1 MKEFYPDI
9 VYNKGK
15 RRLYI
20 TLLALAVLL
29 VGGVAAAFFVLGQ
42 TMIALIVLVFLVV
55 VAVTTLPSAIMNY
68 PTKNKPLIEVG
79 DGKVR
84 LYGKEEYK
92 SNSVLVASVMI
103 DVPQIKGTREEKL
116 EYLNKIASQRPTE
129 PVTGACDVLVKD
141 EKGKEVTKYN
151 IVFDCMGAL
160 QALLDVGVKQYRIIY
175 SMKKMSVKAKYK
187 VYPTAKKPE
196 EKSGELSE
204 KDKMMQLI

>member
-15 RRLYI
+15 RRLY
-20 TLLALAVLL
+20 LLLLVLAVVLI
-29 VGGVAAAFFVLGQ
+29 GGVAAAFFVLNQ
-42 TMIALIVLVFLVV
+42 TIFGIIMLVFLVV
-55 VAVTTLPSAIMNY
+55 AAITTLPSALMNY
-68 PTKNKPLIEVG
+68 PIKNKPLIEVG

-92 SNSVLVASVMI
+92 ANSVLVASVMI
-103 DVPQIKGTREEKL
+103 DVPQIKGTKQEKMA
-116 EYLNKIASQRPTE
+116 YLNKIASQKPTE

-151 IVFDCMGAL
+151 VVFDCLGAL
-160 QALLDVGVKQYRIIY
+160 QALLDMGVKQYRIIY
-175 SMKKMSVKAKYK
+175 AMKKMSVKARYK
-187 VYPTAKKPE
+187 VYPTAKKTE
-196 EKSGELSE
+196 EKVETMTE